1 VIVRISGVGQYEL
14 DDTGVRK
21 LDELDT
27 QLTNALNEGQEQRFH
42 DILVSTIEF
51 IRQNG
56 IEVSDETIV
65 PSDVIVPPDDVT
77 MEEARQFF
85 TDEGLMAPLPA

>member
-1 VIVRISGVGQYEL
+1 MIVRISGVGQYEL
-14 DDTGVRK
+14 EDDAVRK

-27 QLTNALNEGQEQRFH
+27 KLTAALNAGNEQEFH
-42 DILVSTIEF
+42 SLL
-51 IRQNG
+51 N
-56 IEVSDETIV
+56 ETINFVQSSGAEVAADRVV

-77 MEEARQFF
+77 ISEARNFF